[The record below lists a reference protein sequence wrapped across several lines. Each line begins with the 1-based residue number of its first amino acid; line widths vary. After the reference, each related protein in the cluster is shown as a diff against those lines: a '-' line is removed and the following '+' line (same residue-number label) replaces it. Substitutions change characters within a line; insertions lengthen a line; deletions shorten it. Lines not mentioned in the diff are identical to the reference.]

1 MPKLA
6 KITGIKS
13 VYSYTIQEAGDIT
26 GVSERTVRAWI
37 KDGLPAMTQERPTL
51 IRGDALIAFIK
62 AKRNARKTNVRQD
75 QFFCLKCRDARKPA
89 SGLVD
94 CEVTGKRAKLTAICG
109 VCDTIMHKPVAHTQ
123 VPMLSKVFDLTIRD
137 GAQTLKSL
145 AAE

>member
-1 MPKLA
+1 MPKSA

-13 VYSYTIQEAGDIT
+13 VCCYTIQEAADIT

-37 KDGLPAMTQERPTL
+37 KGGLPAMTQERPTL
-51 IRGDALIAFIK
+51 IRGDTLIAFIK
-62 AKRNARKTNVRQD
+62 AQRSARKTLVGPD

-94 CEVTGKRAKLTAICG
+94 CEVTGERAKLTAICG

-137 GAQTLKSL
+137 EARTVKGVVV
-145 AAE
+145 E